1 MEKQFE
7 SDGHILSMILSMIFQ
22 EIMGKPFGKWR
33 MNGNIMRKMT
43 GEKSWT
49 SIWTAMIRGQVKM
62 WLWTNLGYPKIW
74 RLRQTSLKST
84 SVFCQR
90 NGENHHLN
98 HHHLLVGGW
107 PTPLKNHGVKVTW
120 DHEIPNFSWKVIQN
134 SMVPTFQSPPTRY
147 KLNHH
152 NLWSM
157 DFPMGTN

>member
-1 MEKQFE
+1 
-7 SDGHILSMILSMIFQ
+7 
-22 EIMGKPFGKWR
+22 
-33 MNGNIMRKMT
+33 MNGGNNLKVMGIVYPWFYPWFSRKSWESHWENGEWMGIMRKMT

-98 HHHLLVGGW
+98 HHHLLVGAW
-107 PTPLKNHGVKVTW
+107 PTPLKIMELKSVGIMKFPTFHGKSFK
-120 DHEIPNFSWKVIQN
+120 IPW
-134 SMVPTFQSPPTRY
+134 FQSPPTRGLLWDILGLPSG
-147 KLNHH
+147 KL
-152 NLWSM
+152 
-157 DFPMGTN
+157 T